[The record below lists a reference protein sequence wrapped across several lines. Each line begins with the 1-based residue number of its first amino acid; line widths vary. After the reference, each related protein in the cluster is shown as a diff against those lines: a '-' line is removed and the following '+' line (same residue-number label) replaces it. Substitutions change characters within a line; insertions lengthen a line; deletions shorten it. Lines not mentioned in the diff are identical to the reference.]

1 MASIFR
7 PPSTPLPG
15 AQPVSSRHHIVHL
28 GVPVPPARFAP
39 VARWLAWFWRVLDS
53 TRRVALNL
61 LFVAVVVA
69 LVIVVAKRG
78 PPGLEEGTALV
89 LDLKGTIVEQHAAG
103 LRAMALAQ
111 ATGQEAPDTQLR
123 DVLGVLDAA
132 AKDPRIDRV
141 VLMLDD
147 LQGAG
152 LPVLREV
159 AAALERFKAAGKPVV
174 AWGSAFNQRQYYLAA
189 HANEVLLDPFGLVF
203 LDGYG
208 RYRNYYRDALDKLG
222 ITVNLLRVGK
232 YKSFAEPYIAN
243 GPSDDA
249 READSYLYNALWATY
264 IEGVEKA
271 RKAPP
276 QTVMAYINGMSDRL
290 VAAGGDPAK
299 TALDSRLVDGLKT
312 RDQLRQLM
320 IERGAKDKE
329 GKTFRQVSFEGYLA
343 HVKPATGGDA
353 VGVIV
358 AEGEIIDGKARA
370 GTVGG
375 LSTAEL
381 VRKARHDEKIKA
393 IVLRVNSPG
402 GSVFGSELVRR
413 ELELA
418 RAAGKPVVVSM
429 GNVAASGGYW
439 ISMSS
444 DEVMADPA
452 TVTGSIGVFGLL
464 PTADKALDKIGVHT
478 AGVTTTWVGGAADP
492 RLPFNPRVG
501 ELIQLGVNHVYAEF
515 TTRAAAA
522 RKTTPEKID
531 EVAQGRVWSGAQAKE
546 RGLVDSLG
554 GYSEALKS
562 AARRGKLGDDKGEG
576 FRVAYIE
583 SEPGVL
589 QRVIEMFSGAAA
601 RILAEQFDPTLVPA
615 GVPTAVAREMKH
627 DVAWLARLAQE
638 GRPFSTVVHCLCQ
651 SP

>member
-1 MASIFR
+1 MF
-7 PPSTPLPG
+7 
-15 AQPVSSRHHIVHL
+15 
-28 GVPVPPARFAP
+28 PARFGP
-39 VARWLAWFWRVLDS
+39 VARWLAKFWSLLDS
-53 TRRVALNL
+53 TRRVVLNL

-69 LVIVVAKRG
+69 LVIAVAKRG
-78 PPGLEEGTALV
+78 PPALEEGTALV
-89 LDLKGTIVEQHAAG
+89 LDLKGTIVEQRATG
-103 LRAMALAQ
+103 LRNIALAQ
-111 ATGQEAPDTQLR
+111 TTGQEAQNTQLR
-123 DVLGVLDAA
+123 DVLAVLDAA
-132 AKDPRIDRV
+132 AKDPKIVRV

-159 AAALERFKAAGKPVV
+159 AAALERFKAGGKSVV
-174 AWGSAFNQRQYYLAA
+174 AWGSEYNQRQYYLAA

-203 LDGYG
+203 MDGYG

-222 ITVNLLRVGK
+222 IKVNLLRVGR

-243 GPSDDA
+243 APSDAA
-249 READSYLYNALWATY
+249 REAESYLYNALWATY
-264 IEGVEKA
+264 TEDVEKA
-271 RKAPP
+271 RKVPP
-276 QTVMAYINGMSDRL
+276 RTIMAYIDEMPDRL
-290 VAAGGDPAK
+290 VAAGSDPAK
-299 TALDSRLVDGLKT
+299 MALDSKLVDGLKT

-329 GKTFRQVSFEGYLA
+329 GKTFRQVSLDGYLA
-343 HVKPATGGDA
+343 HLKPATGGDA

-358 AEGEIIDGKARA
+358 AEGEIIDGKAQP

-375 LSTAEL
+375 LSTSEL
-381 VRKARHDEKIKA
+381 VRKAREDEKVKA

-402 GSVFGSELVRR
+402 GSAFGSELVRR

-418 RAAGKPVVVSM
+418 RAAGKPVVISM

-439 ISMSS
+439 ISMSA

-452 TVTGSIGVFGLL
+452 TITGSIGVFGLL

-478 AGVTTTWVGGAADP
+478 AGVTTTWLGGAADP

-501 ELIQLGVNHVYAEF
+501 DLIQMGINHIYTEF
-515 TTRAAAA
+515 ITKAAQA

-531 EVAQGRVWSGAQAKE
+531 EVGQGRVWSGAQAKE

-554 GYSEALKS
+554 GYTEALQS
-562 AARRGKLGDDKGEG
+562 AAKRGKLGDDKGEG

-583 SEPGVL
+583 SEPGRL
-589 QRVIEMFSGAAA
+589 QRVLEMFSGAAA
-601 RILAEQFDPTLVPA
+601 RILAEHFDLTLVPE
-615 GVPTAVAREMKH
+615 GVPTTVAREMVH
-627 DVAWLARLAQE
+627 DVGWLTSLAEE
-638 GRPFSTVVHCLCQ
+638 GKPFTAIVHCLCRA
-651 SP
+651 P